1 MENSFVTAG
10 FSRAENPSDL
20 TTVGPDPDPTLIE
33 INIRF
38 AKY

>member
-1 MENSFVTAG
+1 MENSFVTA
-10 FSRAENPSDL
+10 FFFQAEHPSNL
-20 TTVGPDPDPTLIE
+20 ETVGPDPDPTLIE